1 MSSAVRVRA
10 LDHADLTSAARLHRC
25 VLDMEF
31 LSRYGQAFM
40 RTYYQAWVE
49 APQGIALA
57 AVDEHDTLVGALLGA
72 VDPAAHTRGMVRQ
85 HGVRL
90 GTRLAVQ
97 ALGHPALAKDLIVT
111 RGRRYVRGLSRLAAA
126 QSPRRSELPTAG
138 TGGPAV
144 GVITHLAVHP
154 DRQRSGIGRALVDA
168 AVTAGRNADLDELVL
183 VTPPDLAARTFYER
197 LGWLAGDEVTS
208 QSGEAFL
215 RYRFPLAP
223 NGPQGSTRPPRDV
236 G

>member
-10 LDHADLTSAARLHRC
+10 LAHADLTSAARLHRC

-57 AVDEHDTLVGALLGA
+57 AVDEHDILVGALLGA

-97 ALGHPALAKDLIVT
+97 ALEHPALAKDLIVT
-111 RGRRYVRGLSRLAAA
+111 RGRRYVRGLARLVAARSR
-126 QSPRRSELPTAG
+126 RRPEPPIAG

-144 GVITHLAVHP
+144 GEITHVVVQP
-154 DRQRSGIGRALVDA
+154 DRQGSGIGRALVDA
-168 AVTAGRNADLDELVL
+168 AVMAGRNADLDELVL
-183 VTPPDLAARTFYER
+183 VTPPDLAAGTFYER
-197 LGWLAGDEVTS
+197 LGWLPSGEVTS

-215 RYRFPLAP
+215 RYRFPLAA
-223 NGPQGSTRPPRDV
+223 NGPEGSTRPPPC
-236 G
+236 